1 MKIFA
6 LLLSILAVAQGLT
19 DVTTSKALYVRGGG
33 SLGPLDADMSV
44 KIGQTAVACYVGSS
58 AAKIVAG
65 QAGTEAPAVSVFIIF
80 FCLTFLLLTLSKLQ
94 IYSHSYNHWIEFLN
108 YFITAC

>member
-58 AAKIVAG
+58 AAKIVAK
-65 QAGTEAPAVSVFIIF
+65 QAGTEAPAVSVFNF
-80 FCLTFLLLTLSKLQ
+80 FLFCLTFCFVFDFVQITNILTLIQPLD
-94 IYSHSYNHWIEFLN
+94 
-108 YFITAC
+108 